1 MGQNFQHSVNLYAQI
16 RECYGKVAYTHKT
29 HEKCADLLETKSHRI
44 KITQIVLS
52 TITTGGFL
60 FSIFGDNQV
69 VSIFGIIA
77 SSVLLFLTL
86 YYKDF
91 NLEETAE
98 KHKAAALKLWDVR
111 ESYFSL
117 LVDFELLGTETVVEK
132 RDALQ
137 NELLRI
143 YEQSPRTNQK
153 GYGKAQEAL
162 KENEELTFSDEEIDC
177 MLPKNLRKT
186 DLI

>member
-1 MGQNFQHSVNLYAQI
+1 MVQNSQHSLNLYAQI

-29 HEKCADLLETKSHRI
+29 HEKCSDILETKSHRI
-44 KITQIVLS
+44 KITQIILS

-60 FSIFGDNQV
+60 FSIFGDNKV
-69 VSIFGIIA
+69 VSIFGVVA
-77 SSVLLFLTL
+77 SSILLFLTL

-111 ESYFSL
+111 ESYLSL
-117 LVDFELLGTETVVEK
+117 LVDFELLGTENVIEK

-143 YEQSPRTNQK
+143 YEQSPRTNAK
-153 GYGKAQEAL
+153 GYGKAQVAL
-162 KENEELTFSDEEIDC
+162 KVNEELTFSDVEIDC
-177 MLPKNLRKT
+177 MLPKKLRKT
-186 DLI
+186 DLV